1 MPNEDLRVELATIS
15 VTLGFVQRELEEA
28 RLARKGQYEKMEEQG
43 KTLNQLDTRL
53 GEVEK
58 SLKTQAPT
66 IEEFITI
73 KHKVQGAG
81 LFGKWTWT
89 VLAFVIGLAFS
100 FRTELVRIFFGVK

>member
-1 MPNEDLRVELATIS
+1 MANEDLRVELATIS
-15 VTLGFVQRELEEA
+15 VTLSFVQRELEEA

-43 KTLNQLDTRL
+43 RTLLQLDNRL

-73 KHKVQGAG
+73 KHKVAGAG
-81 LFGKWTWT
+81 LFGKWTWIALSFI
-89 VLAFVIGLAFS
+89 VGLMFS
-100 FRTELVRIFFGVK
+100 FRTELIRVFVKG